1 MKRKRNFPKFKK
13 RESEKVGLITNMPF
27 SPTENEKLNKISK
40 SGKIETPIDEIYERL
55 KKEDLKLSKIM
66 EDYNLEKKHAMEWC
80 KLLVDCNL
88 AKIEIPIFG
97 EPILRHRWK

>member
-1 MKRKRNFPKFKK
+1 MRNLQKFKK
-13 RESEKVGLITNMPF
+13 KEFEKVGIITNIHF
-27 SPTENEKLNKISK
+27 SPTENEKLKKIDK
-40 SGKIETPIDEIYERL
+40 SEKIETKIDEIYERL
-55 KKEDLKLSKIM
+55 KKEDLKLSRIM

-80 KLLVDCNL
+80 KLLVECDL